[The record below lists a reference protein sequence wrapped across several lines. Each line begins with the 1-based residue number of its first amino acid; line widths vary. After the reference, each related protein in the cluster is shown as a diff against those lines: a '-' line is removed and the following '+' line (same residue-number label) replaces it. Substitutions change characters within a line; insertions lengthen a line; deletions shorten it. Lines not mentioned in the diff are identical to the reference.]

1 MAILRTMNYAGRKF
15 RPVSNTPNGEVN
27 GETLFHYEQ
36 QGELFTATYSG
47 GGIRHGSM
55 TGLCDSLGNL
65 RFCYQHVSDD
75 GCLKS
80 GYCESRPELLDD
92 GRIRL
97 YERWRW
103 TLGGEGEGESIV
115 EEITPTA

>member
-1 MAILRTMNYAGRKF
+1 MNYAGRKF

-27 GETLFHYEQ
+27 GETLFCYEQ
-36 QGELFTATYSG
+36 AGDLLTATYAG

-55 TGLCDSLGNL
+55 VGICDASGNL

-75 GCLKS
+75 GALRA
-80 GYCESRPELLDD
+80 GYCESTPQILAD

-97 YERWRW
+97 RERWRW

-115 EEITPTA
+115 DEVS